1 METELQQILN
11 DQLRIVFD
19 GNASELARVVGTS
32 QQNISNFLNGDVLK
46 PSYWKRAAEALEIPE
61 NLMESLIDDAK
72 KQGTFVSVPTA
83 SGMSEAMYRTPA
95 AHLNDMGV
103 PTPTPTPNHPRPM
116 APPTKFPPIPNATVQ
131 PQQGIVTTN
140 KMLPVLGEAV
150 GGVDGKYIFN
160 GSIIDY
166 VVCPPSLENV
176 AGAYAVYIDGESM
189 YPRYKAGETAW
200 VHPNKPARRGDD
212 VIVQIHPPEDDG
224 SPPWGYVKEFV
235 GWSGDRLVLNQFNPA
250 GEIRFDRSEVVS
262 IHPIVLSGKY

>member
-1 METELQQILN
+1 METELQRILS

-32 QQNISNFLNGDVLK
+32 QQNISNFLKGDVLK
-46 PSYWKRAAEALEIPE
+46 PSYWRKAAEALEIPE
-61 NLMESLIDDAK
+61 YVMESLIDDAK
-72 KQGTFVSVPTA
+72 KQGTFVNLPPA
-83 SGMSEAMYRTPA
+83 ADSEAMYRTLGA
-95 AHLNDMGV
+95 RLNDMGI
-103 PTPTPTPNHPRPM
+103 PTPSVKRPRPAMAMLSQPPLPTPN
-116 APPTKFPPIPNATVQ
+116 AIVQ

-250 GEIRFDRSEVVS
+250 GEIKFDRSEVVS